1 VVKGTLLSLSHRGPE
16 AATGVIIG
24 KLANRKE
31 AASRGVKA
39 KGFQHLITVA
49 PIPCDPPFLLARHRS
64 RVMPGVMQGMGL
76 GYLLVS
82 P

>member
-39 KGFQHLITVA
+39 KGFQLEEKKA
-49 PIPCDPPFLLARHRS
+49 
-64 RVMPGVMQGMGL
+64 QGIF
-76 GYLLVS
+76 S